1 MCYSDWF
8 IQVNL
13 PLHHHRCYVKRKT
26 FVFWS
31 KLLWRSLTYQLLLNK
46 CQPCQHSQITWQI
59 KEVLP
64 YSCHKRDAL
73 WPVHSRDE
81 MDLTGHI
88 LQWKWAGERQLFWL
102 SAAPT
107 PVRISDQTGGVRNTN
122 DRAQRW
128 CGIFPS
134 SPCGSWAQMQRSSW
148 VCRCS
153 VYRAR
158 CLLEWQKEVSQ
169 LPPITNE
176 VQGGGRVEG
185 RKATFAIWI
194 FCWIFTS

>member
-13 PLHHHRCYVKRKT
+13 PLHHHRCYVKRKI

-88 LQWKWAGERQLFWL
+88 LQWKWAGGRQLFWL

-107 PVRISDQTGGVRNTN
+107 PVRIWDQTGGVRNTN

-134 SPCGSWAQMQRSSW
+134 SPCGYRWPPEPK
-148 VCRCS
+148 CREP
-153 VYRAR
+153 
-158 CLLEWQKEVSQ
+158 LEFAGALCTEHAAFWS
-169 LPPITNE
+169 
-176 VQGGGRVEG
+176 GR
-185 RKATFAIWI
+185 RRYPSFPQ
-194 FCWIFTS
+194 